1 MADCDTRVP
10 NGGPLASEA
19 PQGLTPDSGRPN
31 SQLRWSLLV
40 PHRARLVRVAQ
51 RRLPSLA
58 DAEDCAHEALVR
70 AAAFPALD
78 AARAG
83 AFLTSTVLR
92 LCVDQH
98 RARQRG
104 DRAMHRSLGAAAEPS
119 PEEVVCDQAEATWLL
134 NMLSTL
140 RGRERQVLAARAAGR
155 STRQAA
161 ADLSI
166 SVKAA
171 EGAFTRGRARLAEL
185 SRV

>member
-1 MADCDTRVP
+1 MMP
-10 NGGPLASEA
+10 QASSGE
-19 PQGLTPDSGRPN
+19 PDSGPPN

-40 PHRARLVRVAQ
+40 PHRERLVRIAR

-58 DAEDCAHEALVR
+58 DAEDCVHEALVR
-70 AAAFPALD
+70 AAAFPTLD
-78 AARAG
+78 ATRTG

-92 LCVDQH
+92 LCVDHH
-98 RARQRG
+98 RSRQRG
-104 DRAMHRSLGAAAEPS
+104 ERAMQRCVGAAVAAS
-119 PEEVVCDQAEATWLL
+119 PEESICDEAEATWLL
-134 NMLSTL
+134 GMLVTL

-171 EGAFTRGRARLAEL
+171 EGAFTRGRARLVEL
-185 SRV
+185 CRA